1 MAPALTAVYAKVRSW
16 ATSIAS
22 PSSTHASGMLIILGI
37 LAAVTDAQ
45 SAKEEPIR
53 VHHPKVASSRH
64 PPAPGSGA
72 SAAASSSSSEKLGAN
87 HDGGADAQQINSQE
101 MMYYLAMGMSV
112 SQGLIRLITFIS
124 NRREAAALAARKK
137 NDDLLQ
143 ENSDNDDSH
152 NSSAKKIKRKG
163 LSLNA
168 LEDLDEETLKQ
179 KRMEHLAT
187 LGDNASLLGSDSE
200 DDDYEQSDEESSSE
214 EELEEEEE
222 ESEEEEE
229 EAVEDS
235 ESEGEMERRRRVLA
249 AGDAVIEE

>member
-16 ATSIAS
+16 AASITS

-45 SAKEEPIR
+45 SVKEPIR
-53 VHHPKVASSRH
+53 VHHPKVASSRSQ
-64 PPAPGSGA
+64 A
-72 SAAASSSSSEKLGAN
+72 AAASDPNAAGSSDKLGAN
-87 HDGGADAQQINSQE
+87 HEGGADAQQINSQE
-101 MMYYLAMGMSV
+101 MMYYLAMGMLV

-124 NRREAAALAARKK
+124 NRREAAALAAQKK

-143 ENSDNDDSH
+143 DDTNNEDNDSATAG
-152 NSSAKKIKRKG
+152 AKKTKRKG

-168 LEDLDEETLKQ
+168 LEDLDEEMLKQ
-179 KRMEHLAT
+179 KRKEHLAA

-222 ESEEEEE
+222 ESEEDE

-235 ESEGEMERRRRVLA
+235 ESEGEIERRRRVLA
-249 AGDAVIEE
+249 AGDAEIEE